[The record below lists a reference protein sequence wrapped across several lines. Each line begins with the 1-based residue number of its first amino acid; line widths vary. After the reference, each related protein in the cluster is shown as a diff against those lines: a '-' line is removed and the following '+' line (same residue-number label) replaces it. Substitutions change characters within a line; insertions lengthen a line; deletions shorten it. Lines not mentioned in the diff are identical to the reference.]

1 MHRRAIPS
9 AYLALRLHVFD
20 LYSGMCQFHVYI
32 GTVQYDPLRTLVDS
46 NFIQIGFV
54 EQLSQTSD
62 VQFSML
68 QF

>member
-32 GTVQYDPLRTLVDS
+32 GTVQYSSLGALVDS
-46 NFIQIGFV
+46 NFMQIGFV
-54 EQLSQTSD
+54 EQPSQTFD